1 MINNNNKYMKR
12 CLQLALNGAGN
23 VAPNPMVGCVIV
35 YNNSIIG
42 EGFHRKYGEAH
53 AEVNAIN
60 SVKDKSL
67 LKEATAYV
75 NLEPCSH
82 FGKTPPCAD
91 LLIQHQLKEVVIAN
105 VDINPLV
112 ANQGIG
118 KLKAAGINVVTGVL
132 EKEASYLNKRFFTF
146 HKHKRPFI
154 ILKWA
159 QTLDGFMDIE
169 RAYPGDNKKY
179 WITNDELKILV
190 HKWRSE
196 EASIMI
202 GTNTALNDN
211 PQLNVRLWEGKNPL
225 RIILDEHL
233 DLPHRLHVFDNSVP
247 TIIFN
252 SKLEERKGNT
262 LFKKINFKENV
273 NKLILESLYSLN
285 IQSVIVEGGRE
296 LLQSFIDLGL
306 WDEAR
311 ILTGNKSFNKGL
323 SAPVIKGNIVSFETI
338 NKDTVT
344 IMTNF

>member
-35 YNNSIIG
+35 YNNIIIG

-91 LLIQHQLKEVVIAN
+91 LLIQHQMKEVVIAN

-112 ANQGIG
+112 ANKGID
-118 KLKAAGINVVTGVL
+118 KLKEAGINVVTGVL
-132 EKEASYLNKRFFTF
+132 EKEAYDLNKRFFTF
-146 HKHKRPFI
+146 HKYKRPFI

-169 RAYPGDNKKY
+169 RGYPGDNKKY
-179 WITNDELKILV
+179 WITNDELRILV

-211 PQLNVRLWEGKNPL
+211 PQLNVRLWEGNNPL
-225 RIILDEHL
+225 RIVLDENL
-233 DLPHRLHVFDNSVP
+233 DLPHRLHVFDNSVL

-262 LFKKINFKENV
+262 LFKKINFKENII
-273 NKLILESLYSLN
+273 KLILDYLYSIN

-296 LLQSFIDLGL
+296 LLQSYIDLDL

-311 ILTGNKSFNKGL
+311 ILTGNKTFNKGL
-323 SAPVIKGNIVSFETI
+323 SAPVIKGNIISSETI

-344 IMTNF
+344 IMSNF